1 MGLLFSGIGS
11 VRQGNFTPDFEIQVL
26 CDIFLLLSAITWRCS
41 SLLSTRAYAQ
51 RFAQFFNLYPSFS
64 GSNSLDIPVLKGQE
78 RQEGYRQQ
86 GLYDSRLEHDACG
99 IGAVVDIKG
108 ASIAAPT
115 RAHRPPTMWL
125 AAEPAKS

>member
-1 MGLLFSGIGS
+1 MAPPAGGSLPGSRSAAGAGLG
-11 VRQGNFTPDFEIQVL
+11 THPA
-26 CDIFLLLSAITWRCS
+26 SAS
-41 SLLSTRAYAQ
+41 PPAAYMK
-51 RFAQFFNLYPSFS
+51 FFNLYPSFS

-99 IGAVVDIKG
+99 IVAVVDIKG